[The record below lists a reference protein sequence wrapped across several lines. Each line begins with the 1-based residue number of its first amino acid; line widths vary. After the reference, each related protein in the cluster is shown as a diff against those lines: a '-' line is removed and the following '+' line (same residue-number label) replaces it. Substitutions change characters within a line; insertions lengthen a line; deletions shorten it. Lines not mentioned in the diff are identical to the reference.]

1 MKKINFWIIHL
12 IAGFFIFFLLL
23 WHTLYMHYPS
33 LIKQMGY
40 GTTSPLIFSE
50 VIQRTKSSSF
60 KIAYVLFLI
69 FVLYHAFYGLKN
81 IIVETEF
88 GKKFENLIKILIS
101 IIAIIL
107 FIYGLFTT
115 IKIGG

>member
-1 MKKINFWIIHL
+1 MKKINFWLIHL

-33 LIKQMGY
+33 LINQMGY
-40 GTTSPLIFSE
+40 GGASPLIFSE
-50 VIQRTKSSSF
+50 VIQRAKSNSF
-60 KIAYVLFLI
+60 KIAYILFLI

-81 IIVETEF
+81 IILETEI
-88 GKKFENLIKILIS
+88 GKRFENLVKILIS

-107 FIYGLFTT
+107 FVYGLFTT
-115 IKIGG
+115 VKIGG